1 MAKSQ
6 IALEGVY
13 PILATPFTEAGEVDE
28 QSLRELVRFQLEA
41 KVDGI
46 ALFGNASE
54 AYTLLDAEREM
65 IAEIVKEEVKGRVP
79 LVFGSGH
86 TGLEGAVSLSKWAQR
101 AGADALMI
109 MPPHMVKPDGQRM
122 IEYFAAIAK
131 AVDIPIMLQDAPV
144 ASGVA
149 IPVGTMVKLAK
160 EYANIRY
167 VKVESP
173 PTTVKITEVLEQSEG
188 RLAVF
193 GGLNGIY
200 YYEELCRGAIGTMP
214 ACEFPD
220 VCVRIY
226 ELWKSGERASARALF
241 YRYLPFIR
249 IGTIAGFAMSV
260 HKEVLK
266 AGGVIRSSRVRNPNA
281 PIDDVLRREVLE
293 TLEGLDLLA
302 LRWRKRDER
311 QAGPANDGV

>member
-1 MAKSQ
+1 MGKGNAV
-6 IALEGVY
+6 LEGVY

-28 QSLRELVRFQLEA
+28 QSLRELVRFQLA
-41 KVDGI
+41 AQVDGI

-54 AYTLLDAEREM
+54 AYTLLDRERER
-65 IAEIVKEEVKGRVP
+65 IADIVKEEVRGRVP

-86 TGLEGAVSLSKWAQR
+86 TGLEGAVSLSRWAQQ
-101 AGADALMI
+101 AGADALMV

-122 IEYFAAIAK
+122 VDYFAAIAK
-131 AVDIPIMLQDAPV
+131 AVDIPIMLQDAPI

-149 IPVGTMVKLAK
+149 IPVPIMARLAK
-160 EYANIRY
+160 DCDNICY
-167 VKVESP
+167 VKVEAP
-173 PTTVKITEVLEQSEG
+173 PTTVKMTEVLEQTEG

-193 GGLNGIY
+193 GGLNGMY
-200 YYEELCRGAIGTMP
+200 YCEELSRGAIGTMP
-214 ACEFPD
+214 ACEFPE

-226 ELWKSGERASARALF
+226 RLWREGKQSEARALF

-249 IGTIAGFAMSV
+249 IGTIAGFATAV

-266 AGGVIRSSRVRNPNA
+266 AGGVIATARVRNPNA
-281 PIDDVLRREVLE
+281 PIDEALRREVME

-302 LRWRKRDER
+302 LRWQGQDVR
-311 QAGPANDGV
+311 A